1 VEVTVVP
8 YAVSVD
14 VDVEM
19 YTVSEVAAAEVEV
32 SVMLVVVEWPE
43 MVVSVGNW
51 VVLVTVVAPAVV

>member
-1 VEVTVVP
+1 MEVTVVP